1 MESLLKP
8 SRSLASGRLSRRSD
22 MRRGNMAY
30 AQEDPG
36 KKAAGMGMALAVN
49 GSIIAAIMLSP
60 LVVNRKPDRPVTHVY
75 DVPKQ
80 RPPDNPVI
88 EQPKDTPK
96 IVDPIYIPPR
106 PYTPERVKDGPTT
119 TVIDTGT
126 IVDTGGTLDN
136 GKGGGGEVATR
147 EIVEVI
153 PPAIFVGS
161 KRDPRFARQFQPE
174 YPSGLL
180 VREIEG
186 DAVLKVL
193 VGTDGRVRE
202 AIVVRASHP
211 DFGKAAVKQALKSWR
226 FVPAT
231 RGGKPVEDWQT
242 IPIRFN
248 IDS

>member
-1 MESLLKP
+1 
-8 SRSLASGRLSRRSD
+8 
-22 MRRGNMAY
+22 MAY

-60 LVVNRKPDRPVTHVY
+60 LVVNPRPDKPITHVY
-75 DVPKQ
+75 NVPKQ
-80 RPPDNPVI
+80 LPPDNPVI
-88 EQPKDTPK
+88 EQPKDKQKT
-96 IVDPIYIPPR
+96 IEPIYTPPN
-106 PYTPERVKDGPTT
+106 PYTPERDKEGPTVT
-119 TVIDTGT
+119 EIDTGT
-126 IVDTGGTLDN
+126 SVSTVCTEVI

-153 PPAIFVGS
+153 PTPIFVGS

-180 VREIEG
+180 QREIEG

-242 IPIRFN
+242 IPIRFS